1 MKAMSIAVLAGLMA
15 ASAASAQ
22 VFVSPTASAPWQGF
36 MNVFNL
42 PSAGGAF
49 QFGSGWGVP
58 DLNVSFNNPANQF
71 TFSPNTIGDP
81 NPYWYTPAGGPG
93 AAGNKIMNAVLYVQ
107 DDSLVGQ
114 TVRFQGS
121 ILSNT
126 LTSAHTGTVFI
137 RDFAPDYSSVVETS
151 IPVTVGNFDLALA
164 TNPAPG
170 RHVQYGFSMTGV
182 NVWSTDVAQFG
193 SFVVSTAAIP
203 GPASA
208 ALLAIGGLMAT
219 RRRRQA

>member
-22 VFVSPTASAPWQGF
+22 VTVSPGGSSAPWLGF
-36 MNVFNL
+36 MNVSNL
-42 PSAGGAF
+42 PSAGGAY

-58 DLNVSFNNPANQF
+58 DLNVSFNDAASRF

-81 NPYWYTPAGGPG
+81 NSYWYTPSGGPG
-93 AAGNKIMNAVLYVQ
+93 AAGNKIMNAVLFVA
-107 DDSLVGQ
+107 DNSLAGQ

-126 LTSAHTGTVFI
+126 LTSAHTATVFI
-137 RDFAPDYSSVVETS
+137 RDFNADFSVLVETS
-151 IPVTVGNFDLALA
+151 IPVTVGDFDISLA
-164 TNPAPG
+164 TTPG
-170 RHVQYGFSMTGV
+170 HNIQYGFSMTGV
-182 NVWSTDVAQFG
+182 NVWATDVAPFG

-208 ALLAIGGLMAT
+208 GLLAIGGLMAT